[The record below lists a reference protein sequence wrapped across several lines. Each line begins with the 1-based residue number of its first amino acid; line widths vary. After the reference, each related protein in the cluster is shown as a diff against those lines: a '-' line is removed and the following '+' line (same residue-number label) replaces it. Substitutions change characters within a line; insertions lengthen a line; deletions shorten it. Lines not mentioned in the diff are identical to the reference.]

1 MRNEWHWDVAF
12 AAARKIVAVVPVT
25 IEATLLGFVVAAAL
39 GLAWTIARRSR
50 SALIRGV
57 LHSTMELIRRTPL
70 LVQLL
75 FLYVAFPR
83 LSVFAIGVVGLG
95 VHYST
100 YLSEVYRAGI
110 ESVDRGQWEAARAL
124 NFSRQKTWT
133 HIILPQAIRPIVPM
147 MGNYLIVLFKETPLL
162 FAINVMEMMAVAK
175 QFGSET
181 FRYLEA
187 FTIVGVFFFLLSYPA
202 SLIVRWLET
211 RFVRA
216 S

>member
-1 MRNEWHWDVAF
+1 MGDEWHWDVAW
-12 AAARKIVAVVPVT
+12 AAARKIAAVVPVT
-25 IEATLLGFVVAAAL
+25 IAATVLGFVVAAAA

-50 SALIRGV
+50 SALVRGAV
-57 LHSTMELIRRTPL
+57 EAAMEFVRRTPL

-83 LSVFAIGVVGLG
+83 LSVFAIGVIGLG
-95 VHYST
+95 LHYGA

-110 ESVDRGQWEAARAL
+110 EAVDRGQWEAARAL

-133 HIILPQAIRPIVPM
+133 RIILPQAIRPIVPM

-162 FAINVMEMMAVAK
+162 FAINVTEMMAVAK

-187 FTIVGVFFFLLSYPA
+187 FTVVGVFFFLMSYPA
-202 SLIVRWLET
+202 SLVVRWLEA
-211 RFVRA
+211 RFGRA
-216 S
+216 G